1 MANAKKGFGIFAIG
15 IVLLGISTV
24 GTLLIGDSISS
35 YCVDEISEESA
46 ECLKNAAVIFKILA
60 ITHTIGLIFALIG
73 IYIEVAN
80 VLESRGLSHQRESR
94 RPIQKHD
101 TTFSRPSKNKNN
113 PVFDFVCTVCNKEF
127 KEFWNN
133 CPSCGGFVKSK

>member
-46 ECLKNAAVIFKILA
+46 ECLTWKF
-60 ITHTIGLIFALIG
+60 T
-73 IYIEVAN
+73 
-80 VLESRGLSHQRESR
+80 
-94 RPIQKHD
+94 
-101 TTFSRPSKNKNN
+101 
-113 PVFDFVCTVCNKEF
+113 
-127 KEFWNN
+127 
-133 CPSCGGFVKSK
+133 